1 MDTLKNENKGTGYW
15 TTHKNACEFYGIS
28 KNTLRSW
35 ADSNKVVYKR
45 TPSNQ
50 RVYFISTNINQ
61 SENIQPTT
69 KQNVIYCRVSSS
81 KQKDDLERQCLFLS
95 SRYPNYKIIKDIG
108 SGLNYKRKGLL
119 KLLEMSNKQ
128 QLNEVII
135 SSKDRLCRFG
145 FELIEWQLLQNHSKI
160 VVLDQTNKT
169 SEQQFTE
176 DILAILQVFACRWNG
191 KRKYTNRP
199 ITTDQKNQDKEI
211 KLNSNKNIENVE

>member
-1 MDTLKNENKGTGYW
+1 MEDANKGTGYW
-15 TTHKNACEFYGIS
+15 TSHKNACEFYGVS
-28 KNTLRSW
+28 KNTIRKW
-35 ADSNKVVYKR
+35 ADNNKVVHKR

-50 RVYFISTNINQ
+50 RVYFISTDINQ
-61 SENIQPTT
+61 SKDIQPTT

-95 SRYPNYKIIKDIG
+95 SRYPSYKIIKDIG

-128 QLNEVII
+128 LLNQVII

-160 VVLDQTNKT
+160 VVLDQTHKT

-191 KRKYTNRP
+191 KRKYTNRH
-199 ITTDQKNQDKEI
+199 INENEKNQDKEI
-211 KLNSNKNIENVE
+211 ELHPDKNIENVE